1 MTKMPFIGP
10 ALPGNSRISAEPT
23 AGFILAH
30 LKDPSSSVLSYLVAA
45 KPEKLDSFGRRRVS
59 PFDRVAVLV

>member
-1 MTKMPFIGP
+1 MNKKNCVIGP

-30 LKDPSSSVLSYLVAA
+30 LKDPVFCLFSLT
-45 KPEKLDSFGRRRVS
+45 
-59 PFDRVAVLV
+59 